1 MVQSLLPLH
10 NQRMRR
16 VVVGG
21 RVKGL
26 EESVAV
32 SYNFLFSRFRTELRN
47 SPWYVREGSQF
58 ALN

>member
-1 MVQSLLPLH
+1 
-10 NQRMRR
+10 MRR

-32 SYNFLFSRFRTELRN
+32 SYNFLFSRFRPKLTN
-47 SPWYVREGSQF
+47 SARYVREGSQF